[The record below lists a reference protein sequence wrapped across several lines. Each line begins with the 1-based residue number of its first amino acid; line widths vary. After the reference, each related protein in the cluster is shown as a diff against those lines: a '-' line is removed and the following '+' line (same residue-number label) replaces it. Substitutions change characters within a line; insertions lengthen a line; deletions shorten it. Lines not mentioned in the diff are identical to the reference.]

1 MKFTQVFVDE
11 ALWSFSIFSYSAD
24 LNLQAHN
31 NAEPRPY
38 ELEQPEITTQDCMV
52 HTKHDGCLTLHDLV
66 PLLQSWCQT
75 EIVV

>member
-38 ELEQPEITTQDCMV
+38 QLEQPEITTQACIV
-52 HTKHDGCLTLHDLV
+52 HTKHVGCMTLYGHE
-66 PLLQSWCQT
+66 PIT
-75 EIVV
+75 K